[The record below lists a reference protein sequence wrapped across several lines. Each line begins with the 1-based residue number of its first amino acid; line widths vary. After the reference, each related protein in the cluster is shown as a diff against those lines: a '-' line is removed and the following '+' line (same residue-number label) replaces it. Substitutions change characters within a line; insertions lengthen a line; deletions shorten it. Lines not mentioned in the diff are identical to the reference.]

1 MFIFEPGDYIQNI
14 FFSRNF
20 KFKISNDNEI
30 SSNNEISNNNEISTL
45 DDISESLT
53 IHLLLGWNLP
63 DEFMDLIHN
72 NLVHTM
78 SSLYSLNGA
87 KLFIRNISRNSRKHI
102 IFLLNN
108 NILGK
113 TELGKAGIVYLIS
126 HVPKNVLLIPIETQE
141 QVKEKIIKQIK
152 EIINQ
157 IKSINPETISYS
169 EAVFIPK
176 PQIEEN
182 KNENPSEYFGFQFY
196 ENNFMTAWIKAVN
209 TVIKYGALNHNMNLH
224 ELHSLHWSFYAQ
236 DDLTIQEIINKY
248 LTVINQPEI
257 INMIGLNYD
266 ALKEYSLSFNKPQ
279 NQTIINDCVKNTII
293 NNYVSYTYGERL
305 APYKN
310 WIIEELKQN
319 KASRHCFVT
328 TIKPDKDYAHNTSV
342 FPPCLVYVQFLYDNQ
357 HDTLN
362 LYAVFRSHDIFK
374 AALSNSY
381 GLNNMLLEYAKSA
394 NLKYGYVEINSISAH
409 IYKSD
414 LYDSRLFIKCINQ
427 NLPNPDYLDRRGF
440 CVFPTMNPPT
450 CIIKDYYTQKT
461 IKTITGTKIKIYQ
474 ELLKIFNNTEHLAYL
489 FNILFKDQE
498 QNA

>member
-1 MFIFEPGDYIQNI
+1 MRIKNYTYSIMFIFEPGDYIQNI
-14 FFSRNF
+14 FFSHDF
-20 KFKISNDNEI
+20 KFK
-30 SSNNEISNNNEISTL
+30 ISNNNEISTQ
-45 DDISESLT
+45 DDSLESLT

-63 DEFMDLIHN
+63 DEYMDLIHN

-108 NILGK
+108 NSLDK

-126 HVPKNVLLIPIETQE
+126 HVPENVLLIPIETQE
-141 QVKEKIIKQIK
+141 QVKEKIINQIK
-152 EIINQ
+152 EKIM
-157 IKSINPETISYS
+157 NPETISYS
-169 EAVFIPK
+169 KAVFIPK
-176 PQIEEN
+176 QQIEEN

-196 ENNFMTAWIKAVN
+196 ENNFMTAWIKALN

-236 DDLTIQEIINKY
+236 DDLTIQKLINKY

-257 INMIGLNYD
+257 INMVGLNYD
-266 ALKEYSLSFNKPQ
+266 SLKEYSLTFNKPQ
-279 NQTIINDCVKNTII
+279 NQTIINNC
-293 NNYVSYTYGERL
+293 VSYTYGERL

-461 IKTITGTKIKIYQ
+461 IKTMTGTKIKIYQ